1 MFNFF
6 QTIFDFLKA
15 AVSYIVNFFQ
25 QLLALFT
32 NITKA
37 LAQIVL
43 IRAYLPAYVQVFIMS
58 FIFVGIVYFL
68 LNRD

>member
-6 QTIFDFLKA
+6 ETIFSFLKI
-15 AVSYIVNFFQ
+15 AVIYIVNFFK
-25 QLLALFT
+25 QLLSLFSNIGNALVQITIVT
-32 NITKA
+32 N
-37 LAQIVL
+37 
-43 IRAYLPAYVQVFIMS
+43 YLPAYVKVFITS